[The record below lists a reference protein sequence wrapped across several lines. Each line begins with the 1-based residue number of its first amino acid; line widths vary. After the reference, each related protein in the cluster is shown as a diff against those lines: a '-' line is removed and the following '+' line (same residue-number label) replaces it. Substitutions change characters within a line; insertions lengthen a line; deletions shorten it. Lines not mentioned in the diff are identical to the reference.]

1 MSQKKLQIYTKED
14 IKEKGEVIK
23 KHNAIIRKDGTFYL
37 AKGYTGCNPS
47 HQLDS
52 SALQIGRQD
61 IGYDFIEK
69 YKENYQSI
77 EPSLITYTEEEKL
90 ALFQQYAHFEAL
102 KEVVEIEQGRLK
114 DDMEIT
120 LNVWKY
126 SLESDIEYRQRIV
139 MQRNELQRIRS
150 ILIHYYGYALYAM
163 KEDVDSELGREKVF
177 YDESIIPNPEY
188 YGQSATKE
196 QLETLE
202 EIYYL
207 DCSSKYAKKRLFYI
221 KNHLHDSSWHC

>member
-1 MSQKKLQIYTKED
+1 MSKKKLQVYSIED
-14 IKEKGEVIK
+14 IKEKGEEIK
-23 KHNAIIRKDGTFYL
+23 RHNAFIRRDGTFYL

-52 SALQIGRQD
+52 SALQVGRQD

-102 KEVVEIEQGRLK
+102 RDKWQLKQERLK
-114 DDMEIT
+114 DEMEMYI
-120 LNVWKY
+120 NIWKY
-126 SLESDIEYRQRIV
+126 SLKRDMKFRQKIV

-163 KEDVDSELGREKVF
+163 KEDVDSKLGRKQVF

-207 DCSSKYAKKRLFYI
+207 DCSKNYADKRLFYI
-221 KNHLHDSSWHC
+221 KNHLNSSSWHC

>member
-1 MSQKKLQIYTKED
+1 MSKKLQVYTKED
-14 IKEKGEVIK
+14 IKEKGEFIK
-23 KHNAIIRKDGTFYL
+23 KHNAFIRRDGSFYL

-52 SALQIGRQD
+52 SALQVGRQD
-61 IGYDFIEK
+61 IGYDSIEK

-90 ALFQQYAHFEAL
+90 ALFRQFAHFEAL
-102 KEVVEIEQGRLK
+102 KYRWGKLEQQRLK
-114 DDMEIT
+114 DNMEIT

-126 SLESDIEYRQRIV
+126 FLESDIDVRQERV

-163 KEDVDSELGREKVF
+163 KEDVDSKLGREQVS
-177 YDESIIPNPEY
+177 YDESIIPTPEY

-207 DCSSKYAKKRLFYI
+207 DCSKNYADKRLFYI
-221 KNHLHDSSWHC
+221 KNHLHSSSWHC

>member
-1 MSQKKLQIYTKED
+1 MSKKLQVYTKED

-23 KHNAIIRKDGTFYL
+23 KHNAFIRKDGTFYL

-52 SALQIGRQD
+52 SALQVGRQD

-69 YKENYQSI
+69 YKENYKSI
-77 EPSLITYTEEEKL
+77 EPSLITYTEEEKAKL
-90 ALFQQYAHFEAL
+90 LEQYIKFESL
-102 KEVVEIEQGRLK
+102 KYETDHSMDFYEG
-114 DDMEIT
+114 
-120 LNVWKY
+120 
-126 SLESDIEYRQRIV
+126 SLERDIKYRQERV

-150 ILIHYYGYALYAM
+150 ILIHYYGYVLYAM
-163 KEDVDSELGREKVF
+163 KEDVDSKLGREQVF

-207 DCSSKYAKKRLFYI
+207 DCSKNYAKKELFYI
-221 KNHLHDSSWHC
+221 KNHLYSSSWHC